1 MADLL
6 TSSYHAIGGYGAMYG
21 CISWKYEEFDTYYR
35 VYIYWLGE
43 GLKTTASDAASPY
56 SISTPATIKGE
67 VLVNGTSKK
76 SWTVTASD
84 TRSGYATYS
93 SYKWF
98 KAGGSNSNYYDVSR
112 TSSAQTVTFKV
123 TYTVSGFSS
132 LTGTATLDVPAA
144 TSVTINYNSNGG
156 SGSMSPTVYTKASSG
171 SINLSDNK
179 FTRTGYGFN
188 SWNLAQNGSS
198 TSYSNKQAW
207 SLKNDNSNHSFTLY
221 AQWTN
226 LGPFTITYNANGG
239 TSGEIT
245 SQIKTYGTPITIE
258 AGTEPSREGYTF
270 RGWATSDKA
279 TRPTYQIGGTY
290 STEVSATLYAV
301 WAQDLI
307 TITYNKN
314 TDAEV
319 TNLPTNQAMGYWS
332 DDSII
337 ISSEIP
343 QRADYTFLGWSLLQ
357 SGGEIINPGDTFN
370 NPRPQTLVTLYAQW
384 ETSTISYYY
393 WNNIATPHVQKVK
406 PGSSGNLWGCS
417 NQSTAVPDIIINN
430 VTYEFAKMWLKIA
443 SSAVSSLTN
452 NSFYRTDNYRETNI
466 WGKNTYTYI
475 RGNHHYIALYKRK
488 SPLPETTQPYMFF
501 IRTNGVLPSEFIEKS
516 EGQFAQLED
525 VNGRYISGY
534 IRFDSPY
541 PKGTVLSCYPT
552 QSQSSTER
560 LASGLLVRSKNDYSE
575 TSTINISI
583 SPGDSEGTPLVGVT
597 APPIIKGNYAY
608 LFVNIGV
615 AEGQEL
621 DVGTQ
626 IITVSWDT
634 DTTIVTNDY
643 GVEISVAEYVY
654 TLIGINYIIDINA
667 TGTMLS
673 LGGEAKDLNSQGK
686 LPIVNYTDNSNNT
699 QGAIIGNDKTM
710 APLTVTVIQ
719 NPLYVSN
726 DIDAFVPAITDGII
740 EDEIVMKPEIAQQWA
755 TILAIN
761 GYVE

>member
-1 MADLL
+1 MATKYGSE
-6 TSSYHAIGGYGAMYG
+6 TSSYYKGYITYTTSSTNTNYTITVNEAGAYCTANSVSTAG
-21 CISWKYEEFDTYYR
+21 QWDVTLSCTGKSSIRKPSSGTTYYSVSPKTWKDMTGTQTFTYTR
-35 VYIYWLGE
+35 GKTAQDVYVSAAVHFAYG
-43 GLKTTASDAASPY
+43 GNTSTATSGA
-56 SISTPATIKGE
+56 ITIPAKPH
-67 VLVNGTSKK
+67 
-76 SWTVTASD
+76 
-84 TRSGYATYS
+84 
-93 SYKWF
+93 
-98 KAGGSNSNYYDVSR
+98 
-112 TSSAQTVTFKV
+112 
-123 TYTVSGFSS
+123 YTVS
-132 LTGTATLDVPAA
+132 
-144 TSVTINYNSNGG
+144 YNVNGG
-156 SGSMSPTVYTKASSG
+156 SGSISSQTKWYGDTLYLSST
-171 SINLSDNK
+171 LP
-179 FTRTGYGFN
+179 TRTGYNFKGWALSSSPSTVSYQPGAAYTSN
-188 SWNLAQNGSS
+188 SGA
-198 TSYSNKQAW
+198 
-207 SLKNDNSNHSFTLY
+207 SLVAVWEN
-221 AQWTN
+221 A
-226 LGPFTITYNANGG
+226 GPYTITYNANGG
-239 TSGEIT
+239 TPGEVT
-245 SQIKTYGTPITIE
+245 SQIKTYGTPIKIE

-290 STEVSATLYAV
+290 STEASVTLYAV

-337 ISSEIP
+337 ISSEVP

-384 ETSTISYYY
+384 ETSTITYYY
-393 WNNIATPHVQKVK
+393 WNNIATPYVQRVT
-406 PGSSGNLWGCS
+406 PESSGNLWSCG
-417 NQSTAVPDIIINN
+417 NQTTEVPDIIINN
-430 VTYEFAKMWLKIA
+430 VTYEFAKMWLKIPD
-443 SSAVSSLTN
+443 SAVSSLTN
-452 NSFYRTDNYRETNI
+452 NSFYRTDNCRETYT
-466 WGKNTYTYI
+466 GGRTTYTDI
-475 RGNHHYIALYKRK
+475 HGNHHYIALYKRK
-488 SPLPETTQPYMFF
+488 SPLPETAQPYMFF
-501 IRTNGVLPSEFIEKS
+501 IRTDGVFFPEFIVKTE
-516 EGQFAQLED
+516 EQFAQLED

-541 PKGTVLSCYPT
+541 PKGTVLSCYPN

-575 TSTINISI
+575 TSTININI

-597 APPIIKGNYAY
+597 APPILKGNHVY
-608 LFVNIGV
+608 LFVNIG
-615 AEGQEL
+615 ASEGQEL

-626 IITVSWDT
+626 IITISWDI

-643 GVEISVAEYVY
+643 GVEISLAEYVY
-654 TLIGINYIIDINA
+654 TLIGTNYIIDINA

-686 LPIVNYTDNSNNT
+686 LPVVNYTDNLNTT
-699 QGAIIGNDKTM
+699 QGAVIGNDKTM
-710 APLTVTVIQ
+710 TPLTVTAIQ
-719 NPLYVSN
+719 NPLYVLN

-740 EDEIVMKPEIAQQWA
+740 EDEIVMKPEIARQWA